1 VVGRAAYDDAGL
13 LDRRLVSLRHHFRDG
28 LDRSRGNDR
37 DDLRHGLR
45 RRDHDQ
51 VCNAQAAVV
60 DGTRGGHHHDV
71 AGAEASL
78 VRRIHRAWA
87 DAADAA
93 DAEASLVHGVTTLG
107 WHHHLLKPRR
117 HLPHGCRHPP
127 RPICLA
133 LRADH
138 SGGSASRFDRQ
149 QRRGGGVSGR
159 GGATCRGLLALK
171 VATVLLERDQR
182 EGFSLA
188 DSADFCSAHFK
199 GYERR
204 PYVCSRKGKELSP
217 HFVENLTGLE
227 DSLAEVCCFL

>member
-1 VVGRAAYDDAGL
+1 VVGRAAYDAAGL

-37 DDLRHGLR
+37 DDLHHGLR
-45 RRDHDQ
+45 RRAHDQ

-60 DGTRGGHHHDV
+60 EGTRGGHHHDV

-87 DAADAA
+87 DAADA
-93 DAEASLVHGVTTLG
+93 EASLVHGVTTLE
-107 WHHHLLKPRR
+107 WHHHLRRPRR

-138 SGGSASRFDRQ
+138 SGGSASRFDRRQ
-149 QRRGGGVSGR
+149 GRGGGVSGR

-171 VATVLLERDQR
+171 VVTVLLERDQG
-182 EGFSLA
+182 EGCSLA
-188 DSADFCSAHFK
+188 NSTDFCSAHFK

-204 PYVCSRKGKELSP
+204 PYVCSRKGKESSP
-217 HFVENLTGLE
+217 HFVGNLAGLE